1 MPETP
6 PPSSQKRTIFTPQ
19 AEDPAQNQPAV
30 PARRT
35 TLPVSL
41 SLILLGS
48 AIIIGGVI
56 VGWTSFF
63 QQTDNIQISLES
75 VSAQPAG
82 NLEMTGAHYS
92 GTTENGLKFSINA
105 ERAVESAPQKGLVRL
120 FAPDGFVSSD
130 KDGKT
135 NLSSNEAIYHTA
147 ERRLDMTG
155 NVSIFQSRQNLTLS
169 SEEMTALFGKG
180 ELLTEKPVTLQGP
193 DIFLTSQGMHAT
205 ENGDVILFTGK
216 SRIELKQN

>member
-6 PPSSQKRTIFTPQ
+6 PPSSQKRSIFTPQ

-82 NLEMTGAHYS
+82 NLEMTGARYS

-105 ERAVESAPQKGLVRL
+105 ERAVESASKKGWSGCLHLMGLYHQTRMERL
-120 FAPDGFVSSD
+120 TCPRMKRFIIQLNAGW
-130 KDGKT
+130 
-135 NLSSNEAIYHTA
+135 I
-147 ERRLDMTG
+147 
-155 NVSIFQSRQNLTLS
+155 
-169 SEEMTALFGKG
+169 
-180 ELLTEKPVTLQGP
+180 
-193 DIFLTSQGMHAT
+193 
-205 ENGDVILFTGK
+205 
-216 SRIELKQN
+216 

>member
-1 MPETP
+1 
-6 PPSSQKRTIFTPQ
+6 
-19 AEDPAQNQPAV
+19 
-30 PARRT
+30 
-35 TLPVSL
+35 
-41 SLILLGS
+41 
-48 AIIIGGVI
+48 
-56 VGWTSFF
+56 
-63 QQTDNIQISLES
+63 
-75 VSAQPAG
+75 
-82 NLEMTGAHYS
+82 MTGARYS

-105 ERAVESAPQKGLVRL
+105 ERAVESASQKGLVRL

-135 NLSSNEAIYHTA
+135 NLSSNEAIYHAA

>member
-1 MPETP
+1 MLETP
-6 PPSSQKRTIFTPQ
+6 PPPPKRSIFTPQ
-19 AEDPAQNQPAV
+19 AEEPAKNQSV
-30 PARRT
+30 RPARRT
-35 TLPVSL
+35 GLPVSL

-56 VGWTSFF
+56 AGWTSFF

-82 NLEMTGAHYS
+82 NLEMTGARYS
-92 GTTENGLKFSINA
+92 GTTENGVVFSINA
-105 ERAVESAPQKGLVRL
+105 ERAVESAAQKGLVRL

-130 KDGKT
+130 EDGQT
-135 NLSSNEAIYHTA
+135 NLSSNEAIYHA
-147 ERRLDMTG
+147 DERRLDMTG
-155 NVSIFQSRQNLTLS
+155 DVSIFQSKQNLTLS
-169 SEEMTALFGKG
+169 SEEMTAHFGKG

-205 ENGDVILFTGK
+205 ENGEVILFTGK

>member
-1 MPETP
+1 MLETP
-6 PPSSQKRTIFTPQ
+6 PPPPKRSLFTPQ
-19 AEDPAQNQPAV
+19 AEDPAKNQTAR
-30 PARRT
+30 PARRAA
-35 TLPVSL
+35 LPISL

-48 AIIIGGVI
+48 AIVIGGAI
-56 VGWTSFF
+56 IGWTSFF
-63 QQTDNIQISLES
+63 QQSDNIQISLES
-75 VSAQPAG
+75 VSAQPSG
-82 NLEMTGAHYS
+82 NLEMTGARYS
-92 GTTENGLKFSINA
+92 GTTENGLEFSINA
-105 ERAVESAPQKGLVRL
+105 ERAVESAAQKGLIRL

-130 KDGKT
+130 EDGQT
-135 NLSSNEAIYHTA
+135 NLSSNEAIYHAA

-155 NVSIFQSRQNLTLS
+155 NVNIFQSKQNLTLS

>member
-1 MPETP
+1 M
-6 PPSSQKRTIFTPQ
+6 
-19 AEDPAQNQPAV
+19 
-30 PARRT
+30 
-35 TLPVSL
+35 
-41 SLILLGS
+41 
-48 AIIIGGVI
+48 
-56 VGWTSFF
+56 
-63 QQTDNIQISLES
+63 
-75 VSAQPAG
+75 
-82 NLEMTGAHYS
+82 
-92 GTTENGLKFSINA
+92 
-105 ERAVESAPQKGLVRL
+105 VRL
-120 FAPDGFVSSD
+120 FAPDGFVSLD

-135 NLSSNEAIYHTA
+135 NLSSNEAIYHTS